1 MKKKTLLT
9 LEKLQNLQELDHK
22 PLEKWL
28 KEKKSN
34 LIKLHR
40 DIESLIEKL
49 FLKCQENLMKIKSE
63 PELISYILEYPLKSN
78 WTIFIDKLNTSDDQ
92 NMLVIILFKT
102 LVQESI
108 SKENEFKPFWKT
120 VYKELS
126 EKLWLPTKTDFP
138 DLDTIL
144 SKASSL
150 KQVEKL
156 PCLTKKTI
164 VFPENKNFLKTYYL
178 SSTSS
183 IVDKWV
189 KENTKNPVKFKTLNV
204 KLNLTSDQ
212 KMKFKQYEG
221 CFRSVHNNA
230 LYKIRFEGE
239 NPNFYDLRNLL
250 VTKKTKLNSSLSIHS
265 KKYLNSQ
272 YEKIKELKQK
282 ILIVKENK
290 CLEKELETLEAVVKQ
305 EKADFEELIKE
316 IPYTKNF
323 NIPEWQKEFHKDLR
337 ASAVKK
343 ACDSYTTCLSNLK
356 KNNIDHFDIRF
367 MKKSAKKKSFELSSS
382 QMYLKDGV
390 IRIPGFGAG
399 ISSLKTSKRNKE
411 RLKKMDNIKN
421 NCDIIFY
428 KREYWIKIPIEVS
441 YTKEKE
447 TSNVCGIDPGICKI
461 ASVYSENGFT
471 EYKHNRL
478 LLYKLN
484 QKLQLLKT
492 KRKRKNRNGVRKKQI
507 NKIEKR
513 KIDYT
518 NQLHWEFIKDLLDNN
533 DVVFFGDIKSQDIV
547 SKETSFSD
555 LNQEFNDVKFFTL
568 KQRLIYKAKL
578 RSKIVILTNEAF
590 TSKTC
595 SNCGTLKN
603 IKKERHYHCEI
614 CNSEMDRDNNAAKNI
629 LMRGILA

>member
-1 MKKKTLLT
+1 
-9 LEKLQNLQELDHK
+9 
-22 PLEKWL
+22 
-28 KEKKSN
+28 
-34 LIKLHR
+34 
-40 DIESLIEKL
+40 
-49 FLKCQENLMKIKSE
+49 
-63 PELISYILEYPLKSN
+63 
-78 WTIFIDKLNTSDDQ
+78 
-92 NMLVIILFKT
+92 
-102 LVQESI
+102 
-108 SKENEFKPFWKT
+108 
-120 VYKELS
+120 
-126 EKLWLPTKTDFP
+126 
-138 DLDTIL
+138 
-144 SKASSL
+144 
-150 KQVEKL
+150 
-156 PCLTKKTI
+156 
-164 VFPENKNFLKTYYL
+164 
-178 SSTSS
+178 
-183 IVDKWV
+183 
-189 KENTKNPVKFKTLNV
+189 VKFKTLNV

-356 KNNIDHFDIRF
+356 KSNIDHFDIRF

-461 ASVYSENGFT
+461 ASVYSENGIT

-533 DVVFFGDIKSQDIV
+533 DVVFFGDIKSQDII

-590 TSKTC
+590 TAKTC

-603 IKKERHYHCEI
+603 IKKDITIVKFVIQKWIEI
-614 CNSEMDRDNNAAKNI
+614 TSQPKI
-629 LMRGILA
+629 F